1 MPGYK
6 KILYCALLL
15 LIAIFT
21 RGQNHSNC
29 FLANTVN
36 HLSDST
42 AKLYI
47 KNIIVKGNKK
57 TKEYIIL
64 REMQFKRGDSI
75 VIASVNAVLEQSRQ
89 LVYNTGLFSEVKFEL
104 IILSAFDA
112 MLVIDVKERWYV
124 YPIPQFKLVDRNL
137 NEWLK
142 TYNAS
147 LKRVNYGLKFTH
159 DNFSGRRDRLRIFL
173 VTGFTRDFSFSYT
186 APYSNKSLT
195 EGFVVGAG
203 YVQKK
208 EIAYKTTAADSL
220 LFFSSDSLKR
230 NFVGS
235 DLYIFA
241 AYTLRKG
248 FFNKHYFSAG
258 FNRSTVSDSIL
269 LPKNNPNYFNAG
281 KPVVNIFDISYGY
294 QYTNVDNALYSTKGL
309 TTFVTVAKRGLGFT
323 GGINSFTVE
332 AGLNKYNQLSKRWY
346 SGLYAAGRI
355 TLPLRQAYINQRGL
369 GYGNNYLRGQEYLV
383 INGVASALLKSTLKY
398 KVVNF
403 KINLPFKIKSL
414 PYLPFTIF
422 VKTYADL
429 GYAYNKKEFATNLN
443 NKLLYT
449 GGFGID
455 IVTFYDLNFR
465 LEYSFNQLNQ
475 KGVFLHNQN
484 GY

>member
-1 MPGYK
+1 MLSHK
-6 KILYCALLL
+6 KIFCCALLVLMVLMARAQNNL
-15 LIAIFT
+15 LSVT
-21 RGQNHSNC
+21 RVKTLQ
-29 FLANTVN
+29 
-36 HLSDST
+36 DST
-42 AKLYI
+42 AKLHV

-75 VIASVNAVLEQSRQ
+75 VIAGINAVLEQSRQ
-89 LVYNTGLFSEVKFEL
+89 LVYNTALFSEVKFEL
-104 IILSAFDA
+104 VILSAFDA
-112 MLVIDVKERWYV
+112 MVVVDVKERWYV

-173 VTGFTRDFSFSYT
+173 VTGFSRDFSFSYT
-186 APYSNKSLT
+186 APYSNRSLT
-195 EGFVVGAG
+195 EGFVIGGG
-203 YVQKK
+203 YTQKK
-208 EIAYKTTAADSL
+208 EIPYKTTLNDSL

-235 DLYIFA
+235 DLYIYA

-248 FFNKHYFSAG
+248 FFNKHYFNAG
-258 FNRSTVSDSIL
+258 FSRATVNDSIL
-269 LPKNNPNYFNAG
+269 LPKNNPNYFNSG
-281 KPVVNIFDISYGY
+281 KTFANVLDLSYGY
-294 QYTNVDNALYSTKGL
+294 QYTNVNNVLYATKGK
-309 TTFVTVAKRGLGFT
+309 TAFFTATKRGLGFT
-323 GGINSFTVE
+323 GGINALTLETGV
-332 AGLNKYNQLSKRWY
+332 NKYNQLSKRWY
-346 SGLYAAGRI
+346 SGIYLAGKI

-369 GYGNNYLRGQEYLV
+369 GYGDNYLRGQEYLV
-383 INGVASALLKSTLKY
+383 INGVATALLKSTLKY
-398 KVVNF
+398 KVLDF
-403 KINLPFKIKSL
+403 KINLPFKIRSI
-414 PYLPFTIF
+414 PYIPFTIF

-429 GYAYNKKEFATNLN
+429 GYAYNQKEFATNLN
-443 NKLLYT
+443 NRLLYT

-475 KGVFLHNQN
+475 KGLFLHNQN